1 MGPATQLLEAPEES
15 RQDHHHHRSQWV
27 PRFGASERLLH
38 WWIVTMF
45 GAALL
50 TGLAM
55 GDEAESG
62 PLLTLHVG
70 AVVMI
75 GVGALVALLVG
86 NRRAIVRSAWE
97 LLVFDRNDVAWVT
110 GLVRHPL
117 HRRAEPRWGKFNTGQ
132 KVLAWS
138 LIGSLAALIW
148 TGVQSRSSGG
158 DAAGPHSA
166 AVVIAVVLL
175 CAHIFMAVVNPSTR
189 PALPGM
195 VFGQVRRTWAERHHG
210 AWLAEVDQVDVDQV
224 DQVDESPPPVASA
237 STSSGASGASRYPV
251 ARRSR

>member
-1 MGPATQLLEAPEES
+1 MGPATQLLEAPEED
-15 RQDHHHHRSQWV
+15 RQDLRHHHRSQWV

-38 WWIVTMF
+38 WWIVSMF
-45 GAALL
+45 AAALL

-62 PLLTLHVG
+62 PLLRLHVG
-70 AVVMI
+70 SVVMI
-75 GVGALVALLVG
+75 GVGVVVALVFG
-86 NRRAIVRSAWE
+86 KRRAIVRSAWE
-97 LLVFDRNDVAWVT
+97 LLVFDRDDVAWVT

-138 LIGSLAALIW
+138 LIGSMVALIW

-166 AVVIAVVLL
+166 AVVVAVVLL

-195 VFGQVRRTWAERHHG
+195 IFGRVRRSWAERHHG
-210 AWLAEVDQVDVDQV
+210 GWLDEVDAVGEVDAEPADSSPAPVDPV
-224 DQVDESPPPVASA
+224 PTGSDQL
-237 STSSGASGASRYPV
+237 RQ
-251 ARRSR
+251 ARR